1 MYNGLVTGPYEQVQS
16 NHVLVSEMNLR
27 MIRHA
32 VCWYLCVS
40 LTIQMSM
47 LSQKNS
53 GHQEVQLAFKSI
65 S

>member
-1 MYNGLVTGPYEQVQS
+1 MGPYEQVLR
-16 NHVLVSEMNLR
+16 NHVLVYEMNWR
-27 MIRHA
+27 MIQHA

-47 LSQKNS
+47 LSQKDS